1 MSLCEIVEKEKE
13 IRASFVVTPQT
24 VKVMVHS
31 TIVHNECLIKMEKV
45 LHLWMKDMNRKHS
58 DQCSMLLQKA
68 LTKLL

>member
-1 MSLCEIVEKEKE
+1 MNLCEIVEKEKE

-24 VKVMVHS
+24 VKVMA
-31 TIVHNECLIKMEKV
+31 IVHNECLVKMEKV